1 MTCAQLIALIWPWRG
16 RMTLVAALMLVESL
30 AMLAVPWFGGQLA
43 GRMITEGS
51 GNAAGLV
58 VVVLGLLSAVAALR
72 ICVGLLSGS
81 MSLRFLTQLQS
92 DLHDHLQSLPVPFHE
107 GHQRGDL
114 LALSTWE
121 IRRLSGFLTGTL
133 VALPPMLLTAI
144 GSIAIMF
151 TIDPMLALA
160 VPVMVPL
167 FYLILKIIGR
177 RLRTLAVAAQKA
189 EAEAMALAEMHL
201 EMLPAIKSFT
211 QEDLASER
219 YGTAIAH
226 ARDIQLKEVRIS
238 AVFYP
243 IVQLVASGAAVV
255 LVVLAGRSAGDMTA
269 GELVA
274 FLMYAA
280 LLTRPVSQLANVY
293 GQIQTLKGM
302 LERLGRVFN
311 TAPEREPKAAKPL
324 DRAQGH
330 IAFNAVSFAYPDRP
344 HTLHGV
350 DLVIPSGQTLALTGA
365 NGVGKTTLAGLLLRF
380 LEPDR
385 GAVLLDGIPVG
396 DLQLADLRRQIGVV
410 PQRPLLF
417 NGTIVENIG
426 FGRIGATQAEIEEA
440 CRLSQAHEFIT
451 SLPKGYATQIGSQG
465 VRLSGGQG
473 QRIALARAL
482 VKDPPILILD
492 EATSMFDT
500 EGESDFVTVASA
512 ALRDRTVILITHRP
526 ATLALADRIVRLDRG
541 RIISDQVQVRQA
553 S

>member
-1 MTCAQLIALIWPWRG
+1 MTRAQLIALIWPWRG

-58 VVVLGLLSAVAALR
+58 AVVLGLLGAVAALR

-81 MSLRFLTQLQS
+81 MSLRFLAQLQN

-121 IRRLSGFLTGTL
+121 IGRLSGFMTGTL

-144 GSIAIMF
+144 GSVAIMF

-160 VPVMVPL
+160 VPVLVPL

-177 RLRTLAVAAQKA
+177 RLRTLAVAAQGA

-211 QEDLASER
+211 QEAPASQR
-219 YGTAIAH
+219 YAEAIAH
-226 ARDIQLKEVRIS
+226 ARDVQLKEVRIS

-243 IVQLVASGAAVV
+243 VVQLVASGAAVV

-280 LLTRPVSQLANVY
+280 LLTRPVSQLANIY
-293 GQIQTLKGM
+293 GEIQTLKGM
-302 LERLGRVFN
+302 LERLGRVLN
-311 TAPEREPKAAKPL
+311 TAPEREPEMAKPF

-330 IAFNAVSFAYPDRP
+330 ITFDAVRFAYPDRP
-344 HTLHGV
+344 VTLHSV
-350 DLVIPSGQTLALTGA
+350 DLDIPARQTLALTGA
-365 NGVGKTTLAGLLLRF
+365 NGAGKTTLVGLLLRF
-380 LEPDR
+380 LEPDS
-385 GAVLLDGIPVG
+385 GAVRLDGVPVS

-417 NGTIVENIG
+417 NGTISENVG
-426 FGRIGATQAEIEEA
+426 FGRIGATQAQIEDA
-440 CRLSQAHEFIT
+440 CRLSQAHDFIT
-451 SLPKGYATQIGSQG
+451 ALPEGYATQIGSQG

-482 VKDPPILILD
+482 VKDPAILILD

-500 EGESDFVTVASA
+500 IGESDFVTGASA

-526 ATLALADRIVRLDRG
+526 ATLALADRIVRLENG
-541 RIISDQVQVRQA
+541 RIASDQTNVRQA